1 MVRFCP
7 NFSFLSILR
16 STGSVSEWK
25 MNSFNVSYLFHL
37 YFHLTIIMCFIIW
50 SPRANFTVC
59 MCFTFCL
66 YCIEFPSHSQS
77 SKQSVVIAKY
87 SRSKAFSIAL
97 YKLNLCSEC
106 HLSFHNINLNEHINH
121 NMENTQIKCQFDVK
135 GTRTSMAK
143 KWANSKS
150 LLLRCCFILTG
161 IVLEHI

>member
-1 MVRFCP
+1 
-7 NFSFLSILR
+7 
-16 STGSVSEWK
+16 
-25 MNSFNVSYLFHL
+25 MNSMCHTSFIYIFISLLLCVLLYDPREQILLCVCYL
-37 YFHLTIIMCFIIW
+37 
-50 SPRANFTVC
+50 
-59 MCFTFCL
+59 CL
-66 YCIEFPSHSQS
+66 YCIEFPSHSQKQAKS
-77 SKQSVVIAKY
+77 SGSSC

-150 LLLRCCFILTG
+150 LLLRCCFILTRS
-161 IVLEHI
+161 IVLYVKICVCKHKRELIKCNNKLNGMAYNL